1 MVTVEDRRE
10 LNRTK
15 DIAEKIEI
23 ELKCLVNTLELVHH
37 GYLALGQTDDDFA
50 TLELS
55 FVHTLKS
62 SLENLCN
69 NEIKELRSK
78 IEKL

>member
-1 MVTVEDRRE
+1 MEDRRR
-10 LNRTK
+10 LNQTK
-15 DIAEKIEI
+15 DVAEKIEV
-23 ELKCLVNTLELVHH
+23 EMKCLINTLELIHH
-37 GYLALGQTDDDFA
+37 GFLALGQTDDDFA

-55 FVHTLKS
+55 FVHTLKA

-78 IEKL
+78 LEGL

>member
-1 MVTVEDRRE
+1 MEDRR
-10 LNRTK
+10 RISQVK
-15 DIAEKIEI
+15 DIAEKIEV
-23 ELKCLVNTLELVHH
+23 EMKCLLITLEVIHH
-37 GYLALGQTDDDFA
+37 GFLALGQTDDDFA

-55 FVHTLKS
+55 FVHTLKA

-78 IEKL
+78 LEGL

>member
-1 MVTVEDRRE
+1 MEDRR
-10 LNRTK
+10 RISQVK
-15 DIAEKIEI
+15 DIAEKIEV
-23 ELKCLVNTLELVHH
+23 EMKCLLNTLELIHH
-37 GYLALGQTDDDFA
+37 GFLALGQTDDDFT

-55 FVHTLKS
+55 FVHTLKA

-78 IEKL
+78 LEGL

>member
-1 MVTVEDRRE
+1 MEDRR
-10 LNRTK
+10 RISQVK
-15 DIAEKIEI
+15 DIAEKIEV
-23 ELKCLVNTLELVHH
+23 EMKCLLNTLEVIHH
-37 GYLALGQTDDDFA
+37 GFLALGQTDDDFA

-55 FVHTLKS
+55 FVHTLKA

-78 IEKL
+78 LECL

>member
-1 MVTVEDRRE
+1 MEDRR
-10 LNRTK
+10 RISQVK
-15 DIAEKIEI
+15 DIAEKIEV
-23 ELKCLVNTLELVHH
+23 EMKCLLNTLELIHH
-37 GYLALGQTDDDFA
+37 GFLALGQTDDDFA

-55 FVHTLKS
+55 FVHTLKA

-78 IEKL
+78 LEGL

>member
-1 MVTVEDRRE
+1 MEERR
-10 LNRTK
+10 RISQVK
-15 DIAEKIEI
+15 DIAEKIEV
-23 ELKCLVNTLELVHH
+23 EMKCLLNTLELIHH
-37 GYLALGQTDDDFA
+37 GFLALGQTDDDFA

-55 FVHTLKS
+55 FVHTLKA

-78 IEKL
+78 LEGL

>member
-1 MVTVEDRRE
+1 MEDRRR
-10 LNRTK
+10 LNQAK
-15 DIAEKIEI
+15 DIAEKIEV
-23 ELKCLVNTLELVHH
+23 EMKCLINTLELIHH
-37 GYLALGQTDDDFA
+37 GFLALGQTDDDFA

-55 FVHTLKS
+55 FVHTLKA

-78 IEKL
+78 LEGL

>member
-1 MVTVEDRRE
+1 MEDRRR
-10 LNRTK
+10 LNQTK
-15 DIAEKIEI
+15 DVAEKIEV
-23 ELKCLVNTLELVHH
+23 EMKCLLNTLELIHH
-37 GYLALGQTDDDFA
+37 GFLALGQTDDDFA

-55 FVHTLKS
+55 FVHTLKA

-78 IEKL
+78 LEGL